1 MLRQVNAIRLKTSF
15 QQSMIAAADKQLT
28 HSLFRNPAIRWAK
41 ARAKENKGTESD
53 WFADPSKIWL
63 FGCSA
68 CWGQS
73 SCVKKN
79 SRLSTH
85 LLLPSF
91 VRAMEFRRIT
101 ETHCWVASRFQRQR
115 MMPHMTQKKSFTID
129 YVIVSALDYVS
140 LMGLL

>member
-1 MLRQVNAIRLKTSF
+1 MQCLLGPEQLCQKEF
-15 QQSMIAAADKQLT
+15 AAVDA
-28 HSLFRNPAIRWAK
+28 FM
-41 ARAKENKGTESD
+41 
-53 WFADPSKIWL
+53 
-63 FGCSA
+63 
-68 CWGQS
+68 
-73 SCVKKN
+73 
-79 SRLSTH
+79 
-85 LLLPSF
+85 LPSF